1 MISSSDISC
10 RITFSLASKSSNSDS
25 MHAFFLFHLPLADT
39 WKKLLRSLKRL
50 LFFHPS
56 KHCAHRS
63 IGSRIKESAAYCNQI
78 LLVLLYLMYT
88 QNTSVNWI
96 YVVILLAADTV
107 PLTFLIDWD
116 FTNSKETRHVDFEIG
131 GFLQDLHQT
140 FVLGCNTFSNGILKQ
155 NGNVLAIHFI
165 SVKSNHDLNSMS
177 SISDLFERF
186 QTRSDSL
193 ALTSSMSTLIFLRCD
208 PITWSMSMKDL
219 ELRH

>member
-96 YVVILLAADTV
+96 YVVILLSGGHCTTNFFNWLRLYKLKRDS
-107 PLTFLIDWD
+107 PCRLWD
-116 FTNSKETRHVDFEIG
+116 RRLPSGLASDVRPWLQYFFERNPK
-131 GFLQDLHQT
+131 T
-140 FVLGCNTFSNGILKQ
+140 KRKRFSNSF
-155 NGNVLAIHFI
+155 HF
-165 SVKSNHDLNSMS
+165 S
-177 SISDLFERF
+177 
-186 QTRSDSL
+186 
-193 ALTSSMSTLIFLRCD
+193 
-208 PITWSMSMKDL
+208 
-219 ELRH
+219 